1 MNDEHLGKILT
12 DTGLAQFGDSLLNF
26 AYSIALT
33 ETTGRPRGTKVQ
45 DKILADAA
53 AKAGLRKRLPRRV
66 GRGDVANSLE
76 ALLGHVW
83 LQKMITLEEIVA
95 CLKSENLDSSKSFS
109 TLVEIA
115 LAKGKH
121 GAEHWIMHSQALVMA
136 RSGRLREARAFSSR
150 TMDLARQEGTLEA
163 AAMYGLTSP
172 SAATSGIL
180 WKGLIGYSEVNS
192 VSPR

>member
-1 MNDEHLGKILT
+1 MNDEDLDKILT

-33 ETTGRPRGTKVQ
+33 ETNGQPRGTKVP

-83 LQKMITLEEIVA
+83 LQKMITLEEIVS
-95 CLKSENLDSSKSFS
+95 CLKTENLDPSKNFS
-109 TLVEIA
+109 TLV
-115 LAKGKH
+115 
-121 GAEHWIMHSQALVMA
+121 
-136 RSGRLREARAFSSR
+136 
-150 TMDLARQEGTLEA
+150 DLALSKLRQ
-163 AAMYGLTSP
+163 S
-172 SAATSGIL
+172 
-180 WKGLIGYSEVNS
+180 
-192 VSPR
+192 